1 MSADI
6 LEFKPKTHPIRE
18 MIPLEEARI
27 RRDDAPLMIV
37 FSHQKEDLES
47 LAEVLEINYEYTH
60 KNLGNS
66 EDVQALLLSYSRIVA
81 RLRVSIHR

>member
-18 MIPLEEARI
+18 MILLEEARI
-27 RRDDAPLMIV
+27 RRDDGPLMIV

-47 LAEVLEINYEYTH
+47 LAEVLEINCEYTH

-66 EDVQALLLSYSRIVA
+66 ENVQALLLSYSRIVA